1 MKMKK
6 WLSYL
11 LALAM
16 LLCLCACG
24 DDSKKEETKTSK
36 TTITTKS
43 DDKNQPII
51 DDKFNGE
58 DLNINTELPTLKEG
72 ILNIA
77 LFGLDERGETGEM
90 LTANGKSKTYHSDAV
105 MILTID
111 RRDTSNPKIKL
122 SSISRDTL
130 VYVEGYNSKN
140 SKTKLAHAFQYGYN
154 KARSEDQERR
164 YTQEDYKNA
173 GAKAAV
179 KALNYNF
186 CLNITN
192 YAYMNFVEFAEIIDY
207 IGGVTINVQQRELNE
222 MNKHIRSANVECA
235 LEVKELSQAG
245 EQVLNGGQALAYCR
259 IRKIDS
265 DLKRTQRCRDVL
277 TAAYNKVKTIP
288 INKLP
293 ELVSQLLSI
302 CHTNL
307 TKEELLEIGTWAV
320 INSPEILNYTLP
332 DKSVQADWIWAGAHP
347 DYNWVWIYDLDY
359 ASALLI
365 DFIYDQNTAADLPK
379 PTMPNEPMITAAP
392 RTSATTIATN

>member
-6 WLSYL
+6 WLSFL
-11 LALAM
+11 LALTM

-58 DLNINTELPTLKEG
+58 DLNINTELPTPR
-72 ILNIA
+72 IVNIA
-77 LFGLDERGETGEM
+77 LFGLDERGETDET

-111 RRDTSNPKIKL
+111 RRDSSNPKIKL
-122 SSISRDTL
+122 SSIARDTL

-140 SKTKLAHAFQYGYN
+140 SMTKLTYAFQYGYN

-186 CLNITN
+186 HMNITN
-192 YAYMNFVEFAEIIDY
+192 YAYLGFMEFADIIDY

-332 DKSVQADWIWAGAHP
+332 DKSVQADWIWAGVHP

-365 DFIYDQNTAADLPK
+365 DFIYDKNTAADLPK

-392 RTSATTIATN
+392 RTSSTTIATN

>member
-6 WLSYL
+6 WLSFL

-24 DDSKKEETKTSK
+24 DDSKKEETKASK

-77 LFGLDERGETGEM
+77 LFGLDERGETDET

-111 RRDTSNPKIKL
+111 RRDSNNPKIKL

-140 SKTKLAHAFQYGYN
+140 SMTKLAHAFQYGYN

-164 YTQEDYKNA
+164 YTQKDYKNA

-192 YAYMNFVEFAEIIDY
+192 YAYMNFVEFVEIIDY

-277 TAAYNKVKTIP
+277 TAAYNEVKTIP

-320 INSPEILNYTLP
+320 TNNPEILRYTLP
-332 DKSVQADWIWAGAHP
+332 DTNVKADWIWAGAHP

-392 RTSATTIATN
+392 RTSSTTIATN